1 MVGKFI
7 NRRVQV
13 LGLVVLLVFVALVS
27 RLAWL
32 QIAHGADFRQQADD
46 NRIRLMPVTAPRG
59 IFYDRSGVPLVS
71 NRPGFSVS
79 LVSFNGPVSDEV
91 IERLAD
97 ILAMKPE
104 EIRKKIKQQDN
115 PLEPIRVKNDVGPE
129 IVTKIEEHRNALPG
143 VVLEIQSVRNYVNK
157 ELAAHIFGYVGEIS
171 EEELAKKKAA
181 GYKTGDLIGKF
192 GLEKVWDKE
201 VRGTDGGAQVEV
213 DVSGRPVKMLGKK
226 EPQLGDSLVLTIDAK
241 IQKAAEKAMDDR
253 LNYLQKKLGNPNAK
267 AGAAVVMNPQTGE
280 ILAMVSRPTFDP
292 NLFNGGISSKD
303 WKVINDNPFNPM
315 SNRAIAGEYPPGST
329 FKIITGT
336 AALELGKVT
345 PEEKILDTGHHW
357 IIPKGNAMNE
367 ALGWI
372 DFREA
377 LSKSDNVYFYE
388 MGNRLGIDNLEKYAR
403 LYGLGALTGIN
414 LPGEADGL
422 VANRRYK
429 EKVYGED
436 WYLSETFD
444 AAIGQ
449 GFQLATPLQ
458 MATVMSEVA
467 NGGHRYRPYLV
478 SSLLS
483 PKGETVKTFGPEEVG
498 RVPIADRNLNLI
510 RSALRDVA
518 APGGT
523 AAWVFEGFPVA
534 VAGKTGTAEN
544 PHGDDHGWF
553 VAYAPFDNP
562 TVVVAVIVEQGGFG
576 ADSAAPIARKIL
588 EAAFDV
594 PPKRDAADDLAD
606 EEAAAAG
613 KRPQVAAPKAAPPAP
628 APTPLPSPAQP
639 PAAPPAAT
647 PAAAK

>member
-1 MVGKFI
+1 V
-7 NRRVQV
+7 NRRVQI
-13 LGLVVLLVFVALVS
+13 LGLAVFLVFVALVS
-27 RLAWL
+27 RLAYL
-32 QIAHGADFRQQADD
+32 QIAHGAEFRQQADS

-59 IFYDRSGVPLVS
+59 IFYDRNGVPMVS

-79 LVSFNGPVSDEV
+79 LVSFNGPVADEV
-91 IERLAD
+91 IERLAA
-97 ILAMKPE
+97 ILSMKPE
-104 EIRKKIKQQDN
+104 DIRKKIKQQDN
-115 PLEPIRVKNDVGPE
+115 PLEPIRIKNDVGPD
-129 IVTKIEEHRNALPG
+129 IVTKIEEHRGELPG
-143 VVLEIQSVRNYVNK
+143 VVLDIQSVRNYVNK

-192 GLEKVWDKE
+192 GLEKVWDKA
-201 VRGTDGGAQVEV
+201 VRGVDGGAQVEV
-213 DVSGRPVKMLGKK
+213 DVGGRPVRMLGKK
-226 EPQLGDSLVLTIDAK
+226 EPRLGDSLVLTIDAK
-241 IQKAAEKAMDDR
+241 VQKAAEKAMDDR

-280 ILAMVSRPTFDP
+280 ILAMVSRPAFDP
-292 NLFNGGISSKD
+292 NLFNGGISSRD

-315 SNRAIAGEYPPGST
+315 ANRAIAGEYPPGST
-329 FKIITGT
+329 FKIVTGT
-336 AALELGKVT
+336 AALELNKVT
-345 PEEKILDTGHHW
+345 PEEKIFDSGHHW

-403 LYGLGALTGIN
+403 MFGLGALTGIN

-458 MATVMSEVA
+458 MAMVMGEIA

-478 SSLLS
+478 SSLVS
-483 PKGETVKTFGPEEVG
+483 PKGETLKTFGPEEVG
-498 RVPIADRNLNLI
+498 RVPISERNLNLI

-534 VAGKTGTAEN
+534 IAGKTGTAEN

-553 VAYAPFDNP
+553 VAYAPFDTP

-588 EAAFDV
+588 EAAFGV
-594 PPKRDAADDLAD
+594 PPKRDVADDLAD

-613 KRPQVAAPKAAPPAP
+613 KSPQAPAVPKAGAP
-628 APTPLPSPAQP
+628 APVPVPLPSPAP
-639 PAAPPAAT
+639 SPTPATDAAT
-647 PAAAK
+647 K